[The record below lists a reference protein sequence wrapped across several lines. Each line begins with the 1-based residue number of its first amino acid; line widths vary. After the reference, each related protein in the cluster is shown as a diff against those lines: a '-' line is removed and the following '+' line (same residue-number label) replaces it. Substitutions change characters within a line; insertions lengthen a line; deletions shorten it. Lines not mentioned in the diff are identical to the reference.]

1 MILDASVLV
10 AHLDNGDAHHER
22 AVNLLLEAAEESFRA
37 SPITLAEVL
46 TGPARIGALN
56 RAKAALAAIGVRS
69 TEMADEAPER
79 LAAIRADTGLK
90 MPDCCVVLAAEEEG
104 RELATFDD
112 RLASVAKARGIRVRS

>member
-10 AHLDNGDAHHER
+10 AHLDSSDVHHER
-22 AVNLLLEAAEESFRA
+22 AVSLLLGAAEESFRA

-46 TGPARIGALN
+46 TGPARVGALN
-56 RAKAALAAIGVRS
+56 RAKAALAEIGVRS
-69 TEMADEAPER
+69 TGMDDDAPER

-90 MPDCCVVLAAEEEG
+90 MPDCCVVLAAEQAG

-112 RLASVAKARGIRVRS
+112 RLAAAARTRGIQVRS